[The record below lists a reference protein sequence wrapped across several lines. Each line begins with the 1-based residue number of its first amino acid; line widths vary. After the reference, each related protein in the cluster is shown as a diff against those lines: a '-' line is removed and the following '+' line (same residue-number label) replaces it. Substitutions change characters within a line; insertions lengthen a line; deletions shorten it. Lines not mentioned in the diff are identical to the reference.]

1 MREKKLMWN
10 TVTAIL
16 NQVVTVVCAFILPR
30 LILTAYGS
38 EVNGLVQSIQQF
50 MAVIAFLDMGVG
62 AVVQSSLYKPLAKG
76 DMDSVSRIMVSAN
89 RFFRR
94 LATIIGVY
102 IALLSVSYTYISHSE
117 FSIRY
122 TCTLVLAL
130 GASYFAQYYF
140 GLKYQL
146 LLIADQKAYIQN
158 LLSIFVLIFNNV
170 VGCILILS
178 GFSIQIVKISTA
190 LILLIRPLLMAWY
203 VRKHYPINWD
213 IRFSGEPI
221 QQKWNGIAQHLA
233 TVVLISTD
241 NIVLTIFSTLK
252 NVSIY
257 SVYHLVLNGMNNLIL
272 SFSQGVS
279 AYFGNLLA
287 NKEHVKLKKMFS
299 AYESIYHCLIVFLYS
314 CVTVLIMPFVSVYT
328 KDISDAEYI
337 VPLFAYLICAANM
350 VYCLRLPYN
359 SLVLSAGHFKQT
371 QRSAIIEMLLN
382 IVISVAMVIRFG
394 LIGVAIGT
402 LVAMV
407 YRSVYFAWYSMKF
420 ILNNSDLRWILHFAV
435 DIFCTFSIVMICI
448 RFQLTSLTYGA
459 WILLALK
466 SAAVSLL
473 VSFGANFVFF
483 GRSMD
488 LKGIMELFSRR
499 NKNE

>member
-94 LATIIGVY
+94 LAMIIGVY
-102 IALLSVSYTYISHSE
+102 IALLSVCYTFISHSG
-117 FSIRY
+117 FSVGY

-140 GLKYQL
+140 GLKNQL

-158 LLSIFVLIFNNV
+158 LLSIFVAIFNNV

-178 GFSIQIVKISTA
+178 GFSIQTVKISTA
-190 LILLIRPLLMAWY
+190 LILLLRPLLMAWY
-203 VRKHYPINWD
+203 VRRHYPIRWD

-233 TVVLISTD
+233 SVVLHSTD

-257 SVYHLVLNGMNNLIL
+257 SVYHLVLNGMNNLVL
-272 SFSQGVS
+272 SFSQGAS

-287 NKEHVKLKKMFS
+287 NEEREKLRKMFS
-299 AYESIYHCLIVFLYS
+299 VYESVYHCLIVILYS
-314 CVTVLIMPFVSVYT
+314 CITALIMPFVSVYT
-328 KDISDAEYI
+328 KGVNDAEYI
-337 VPLFAYLICAANM
+337 VPVFAYLICAANM
-350 VYCLRLPYN
+350 IYCLRLPYN

-371 QRSAIIEMLLN
+371 QNSAVIEMLLN
-382 IVISVAMVIRFG
+382 IGISIATVIRFG

-402 LVAMV
+402 MAAML
-407 YRSVYFAWYSMKF
+407 YRSIYLAWYSVTK
-420 ILNNSDLRWILHFAV
+420 ILHNEKPQWILHYIIDLVCAFL
-435 DIFCTFSIVMICI
+435 IVFVCSKM
-448 RFQLTSLTYGA
+448 RMTS
-459 WILLALK
+459 
-466 SAAVSLL
+466 
-473 VSFGANFVFF
+473 VSFGAWIV
-483 GRSMD
+483 
-488 LKGIMELFSRR
+488 LAVKTALFSAVVSLAVNIAVFR
-499 NKNE
+499 NSMRIEYLNSIISKR